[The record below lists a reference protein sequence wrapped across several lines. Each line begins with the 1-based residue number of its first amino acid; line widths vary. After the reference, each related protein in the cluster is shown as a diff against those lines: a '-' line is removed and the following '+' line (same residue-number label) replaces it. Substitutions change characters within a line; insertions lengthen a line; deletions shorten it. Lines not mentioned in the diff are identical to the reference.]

1 MECFMSPAQSPLK
14 AASAPSLIGV
24 APLTQRIGAEIS
36 GVDLTDDLSD
46 EVIEELR
53 QAIADYQVIFFRDQ
67 HLDHD
72 SHKAFGRRFGELF
85 VHNGV
90 ASIPGHS
97 EIVAIHA
104 DANSKYIAG
113 DNWHS
118 DLTMNPEPPMGSIL
132 YLHTMPEVGGD
143 TIWSSMY
150 AAYDALSPRMK
161 DHIEGLTA
169 LHDGEHVYRPIIN
182 DPTKTYPCSRHP
194 VVRIHPVTG
203 RKTIFVNPSYTT
215 RIVEL
220 PEPESDALLAYLYQ
234 HCQDPNFQVR
244 FRWRPH
250 SVAFWDNRCTQHF
263 AIYDYYPHVRSGFR
277 VTIAGDTPRGP

>member
-1 MECFMSPAQSPLK
+1 MPPAQSPLMT
-14 AASAPSLIGV
+14 AAVPSLIGI

-46 EVIEELR
+46 AVIDELK
-53 QAIADYQVIFFRDQ
+53 QALADYQVIFFRDQ
-67 HLDHD
+67 QNLDHE
-72 SHKAFGRRFGELF
+72 SHKAFGRRFGDLF

-90 ASIPGHS
+90 SSIPGHS

-118 DLTMNPEPPMGSIL
+118 DLTMNPEPPLGSIL
-132 YLHTMPEVGGD
+132 YLHTMPPVGGD

-150 AAYDALSPRMK
+150 AAYEALSPRMK

>member
-1 MECFMSPAQSPLK
+1 MSPVQSPQK
-14 AASAPSLIGV
+14 AACAPSRIQV

-36 GVDLTDDLSD
+36 GVDLTDDLPDAVID
-46 EVIEELR
+46 ELK

-67 HLDHD
+67 KLDHD

-90 ASIPGHS
+90 ASIPGHA

-143 TIWSSMY
+143 TLWSSMY

-194 VVRIHPVTG
+194 VVRVHPVTG

-220 PEPESDALLAYLYQ
+220 PEAESDALLAYLYQ

-263 AIYDYYPHVRSGFR
+263 AVYDYYPHVRSGFR

>member
-1 MECFMSPAQSPLK
+1 MSPAQSPLNT
-14 AASAPSLIGV
+14 ASIPSLIGV
-24 APLTQRIGAEIS
+24 APLTRRIGAEIF
-36 GVDLTDDLSD
+36 GVDLTDDLSE
-46 EVIEELR
+46 EVIEEVR
-53 QAIADYQVIFFRDQ
+53 QALADYQVIFFRDQ
-67 HLDHD
+67 NLDHE

-90 ASIPGHS
+90 SSIPGHS

-104 DANSKYIAG
+104 DASSKYIAG

-143 TIWSSMY
+143 TIWASMY

-220 PEPESDALLAYLYQ
+220 PEPESDALLAYLYR

-250 SVAFWDNRCTQHF
+250 SVAFWDNRSTQHF
-263 AIYDYYPHVRSGFR
+263 AIYDYYPHVRSGYR

>member
-1 MECFMSPAQSPLK
+1 MSPAQPSLK
-14 AASAPSLIGV
+14 AAPAPSRIRV
-24 APLTQRIGAEIS
+24 APLTARIGAEIF
-36 GVDLTDDLSD
+36 GVDLTQDLSE
-46 EVIEELR
+46 EVIGEIQDALMTH
-53 QAIADYQVIFFRDQ
+53 QVIFFRDQ
-67 HLDHD
+67 QLDHE

-90 ASIPGHS
+90 SSIPGHS

-104 DANSKYIAG
+104 DANSTYIAG

-143 TIWSSMY
+143 TLWSSMY
-150 AAYDALSPRMK
+150 AAYDALSPEMK
-161 DHIEGLTA
+161 AHLENLTA

-194 VVRIHPVTG
+194 VVRVHPVTG
-203 RKTIFVNPSYTT
+203 RKTIFVNSSYTT

-220 PEPESDALLAYLYQ
+220 PKAESDALLAYLYQ

-263 AIYDYYPHVRSGFR
+263 AVYDYHPHVRSGFR
-277 VTIAGDTPRGP
+277 VTIAGDAPFGPK